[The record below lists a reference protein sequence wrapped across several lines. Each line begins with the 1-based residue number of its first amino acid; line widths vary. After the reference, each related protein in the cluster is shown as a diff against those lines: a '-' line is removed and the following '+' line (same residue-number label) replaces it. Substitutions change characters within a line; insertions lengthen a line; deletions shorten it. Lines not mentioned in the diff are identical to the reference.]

1 MRIGR
6 NVWGRKRK
14 AHREHEVRVAE
25 SASRKQPKDNGKEQ
39 GAIRRTKLARRRAIL
54 SAQDGLT
61 ALQHATGNR
70 AFSQW
75 LQQIVDCQASPA
87 GPESSSVPPQSKLN
101 IGEPEDRFEQEADNL
116 AEQVVSIRQSP
127 ETYATPA
134 LSDRAPGAALST
146 GAPPVE
152 GRLLPASMAAFF
164 GSRFRTDL
172 SKVRVHTGARASQ
185 AAALLNARAFTAGN
199 DIVFGEGQYAPQ
211 TTGGL
216 RLLAHELTHVAQQD
230 VSPVAPKVQGS
241 FFGDVWEGI
250 KSAGRAVGGAISS
263 AAEWVGAR
271 ARDVGRFLTG
281 AAEWAGERL
290 RDAAMWVVNLI
301 RDLPAR
307 LTRLA
312 TTLWE
317 GLAGVVTFIPEAI
330 QALASGGLGGFA
342 SWLWEKAKRGG
353 AWVLTLLSRVFDV
366 LGGPELLEFILH
378 LVTKARPLT
387 GEEVTAGSSVLG
399 PSAIRWGDVRVS
411 EGGLLELVFA
421 LNQGRAFVTFHTIN
435 LPSGEGIDTVV
446 HELTHVYQYERAGSV
461 YLGQALHAQAARG
474 AGAYNYGGPV
484 GLVAAKNSGK
494 HYRDFNREEQ
504 AQISQDY
511 YKYVILG
518 QGTLTADERQAYDF
532 FIGELRAGEL

>member
-1 MRIGR
+1 
-6 NVWGRKRK
+6 
-14 AHREHEVRVAE
+14 VRSAE
-25 SASRKQPKDNGKEQ
+25 SVSKKQSKDDAGKQ
-39 GAIRRTKLARRRAIL
+39 SAIRRIRPTTPRAIV
-54 SAQDGLT
+54 SIKDGLT
-61 ALQHATGNR
+61 ALQRAVGNR
-70 AFSQW
+70 GFSQW
-75 LQQIVDCQASPA
+75 LLRTADGQASPA
-87 GPESSSVPPQSKLN
+87 ESERSPVPLQSTLN
-101 IGEPEDRFEQEADNL
+101 IGEPGDRFEQEAEGV
-116 AEQVVSIRQSP
+116 AEQVARAHQSREIHP
-127 ETYATPA
+127 TPDI
-134 LSDRAPGAALST
+134 SDGAAT
-146 GAPPVE
+146 GEA
-152 GRLLPASMAAFF
+152 GLMPASMPRFM
-164 GSRFRTDL
+164 GSRFGTNF
-172 SKVRVHTGARASQ
+172 STVRVHTGARASQ
-185 AAALLNARAFTAGN
+185 AAALLNARAFTVGD

-216 RLLAHELTHVAQQD
+216 RLLAHELTHVGQQHA
-230 VSPVAPKVQGS
+230 SPAAPQIHGS

-263 AAEWVGAR
+263 AAGWIGAR
-271 ARDVGRFLTG
+271 ARDAGRFLAG

-290 RDAAMWVVNLI
+290 RDATMWVVNLI

-307 LTRLA
+307 LARLA

-330 QALASGGLGGFA
+330 QALASGGLAGFA

-366 LGGPELLEFILH
+366 LGGPELFEFILH

-387 GEEVTAGSSVLG
+387 GEEITAGSSVLG

-411 EGGLLELVFA
+411 ESGLLELVFA

-435 LPSGEGIDTVV
+435 LPSGESIDTVV
-446 HELTHVYQYERAGSV
+446 HELTHVYQYEQAGSV

-474 AGAYNYGGPV
+474 AGAYNYGGPA
-484 GLVAAKNSGK
+484 GLVAAKSSGK

-504 AQISQDY
+504 AQIAQDY

-518 QGTLTADERQAYDF
+518 QGTLTTDERQAYDF